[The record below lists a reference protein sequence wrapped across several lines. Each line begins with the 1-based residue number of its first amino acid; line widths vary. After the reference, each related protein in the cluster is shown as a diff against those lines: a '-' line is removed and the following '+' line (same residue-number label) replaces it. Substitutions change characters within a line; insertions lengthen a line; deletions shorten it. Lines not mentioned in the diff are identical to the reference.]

1 MKFTSKISGTMVTEF
16 EIKPLFTGQV
26 IPLKELD
33 EKLSERAMRWVMDN
47 FYLSRMTDK
56 GYELYGCRY
65 CTTLDYDT
73 IYKLTV
79 LEKYP
84 DYVAE
89 FVEYFGEKWLNHYI
103 RFGH

>member
-1 MKFTSKISGTMVTEF
+1 MKFTDKISGTMVTEF
-16 EIKPLFTGQV
+16 EIKPLWNSQV
-26 IPLKELD
+26 VSLKELD
-33 EKLSERAMRWVMDN
+33 ESLPEEIMRWVMDN
-47 FYLSRMTDK
+47 FYLSRMSDK
-56 GYELYGCRY
+56 GYEMYGCHY

-79 LEKYP
+79 WANYP

-89 FVEYFGEKWLNHYI
+89 FVEYFGENWINHYI